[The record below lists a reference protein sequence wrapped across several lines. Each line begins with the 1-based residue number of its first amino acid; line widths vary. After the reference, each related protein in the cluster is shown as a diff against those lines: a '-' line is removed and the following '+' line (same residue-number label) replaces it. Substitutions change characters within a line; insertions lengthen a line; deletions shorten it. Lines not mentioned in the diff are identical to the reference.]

1 MSISDVDSAFR
12 ALADPTRRRIIRLVA
27 NQELS
32 AGEIARQFN
41 TTRPAISQ
49 HLRILRAAGLLSEKR
64 DGSRR
69 LYQAD
74 TAAVES
80 VIEDL
85 RSFWSPRLNELKRQ
99 AEGKERHRR
108 DHT

>member
-12 ALADPTRRRIIRLVA
+12 ALADPTRRGIVRLVA

-32 AGEIARQFN
+32 AGEIARNFD

-49 HLRILRAAGLLSEKR
+49 HLRVLREAGLLSEKR

-69 LYQAD
+69 LYQ
-74 TAAVES
+74 TQRAAVES

-85 RSFWSPRLNELKRQ
+85 RSM
-99 AEGKERHRR
+99 
-108 DHT
+108 